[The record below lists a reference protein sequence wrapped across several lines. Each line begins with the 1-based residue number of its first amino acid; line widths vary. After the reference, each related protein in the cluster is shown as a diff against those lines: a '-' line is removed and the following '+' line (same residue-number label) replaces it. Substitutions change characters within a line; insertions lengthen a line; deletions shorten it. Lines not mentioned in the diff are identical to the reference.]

1 MKLSMHM
8 AVLGPLQNN
17 VYFLADED
25 SGDCVVI
32 DPSFEARKQLR
43 LMEEKGWQ
51 PKQIWLTHPHYDHT
65 VGAKKVS
72 EEFTPP
78 LPIAI
83 HPDAFEWA
91 DAKPDKMKM
100 GTLLDRVPRMDIPL
114 THGMKLD
121 LTPGGPRAIVEV
133 RDVSGHSPGS
143 VLFYIPALEMAVVGD
158 AIFQGS
164 IGRTDFEESNHELL
178 LKNIREQ
185 VYTLPDNT
193 TLLPGHGPATTVA
206 FEKANNPYVRA

>member
-1 MKLSMHM
+1 MTLSIHL
-8 AVLGPLQNN
+8 AVLGPIENN
-17 VYFLADED
+17 VYFLVDDD
-25 SGDCVVI
+25 SGDCVLI
-32 DPSFEARKQLR
+32 DPSFEPQTQLHLAREQGWQLR
-43 LMEEKGWQ
+43 
-51 PKQIWLTHPHYDHT
+51 QIWLTHGHYDHIA
-65 VGAKKVS
+65 GAKTVS
-72 EEFTPP
+72 EAFSPP
-78 LPIAI
+78 LPIAM
-83 HPDAFEWA
+83 HPDSFAWA
-91 DAKPDKMKM
+91 AAQPEKMKM
-100 GTLLDRVPRMDIPL
+100 GFKVDPVPGLDIPL
-114 THGMKLD
+114 AHSMWLD
-121 LTPGGPRAIVEV
+121 VVPGGPRKLVEV

-185 VYTLPDNT
+185 IYTLPDNT